1 LKQAKT
7 KLPAI
12 DRETITSVLKRVIA
26 ENGRAH
32 LRGYI
37 FAIICLAIVAAT
49 TAFTAWIMESVVN
62 EAFANKRA
70 DIVLY
75 ICGAIFL
82 AFVLRGFATYG
93 QAVALSKIGNNIVA
107 SYQRRLYSH
116 LMALSVGYFS
126 DTRSARISAQISQN
140 VSGIRDVLNMTVTSL
155 ARDFLTLVALIG
167 VMISKDWLLTLIVF
181 VVAPPLLIGLRYISR
196 RLRQATRESVE
207 INSHVLGAMQETIQ
221 GITIVKAFTMEE
233 QLRTK
238 VETIIDRAENRANR
252 IARLS
257 ERTAPMTE
265 TFAGFAIASVLAY
278 AAFRS
283 IYDGV
288 QPGAFFSFVT
298 ALLMAYDPARRL
310 ARLQVSLER
319 AVVNARMIYEILDMV
334 PHQRDLPDA
343 RDLKLGAAA
352 IEFRNVRFSY
362 NNGDDILKGVSFIA
376 EGGKTTA
383 LVGPSGAG
391 KSTVIS
397 LIPRFYD
404 PSGGEILIDG
414 QDIAHVTQA
423 VAAPRARLSS
433 RRDSLICSNG
443 SIGDNIGYGREGAQ
457 PRPQRSRRR
466 RDGAAM
472 RTTSSGRCRRAMT
485 TAVGENGVTLSGGQR
500 QRLSIARALVRN
512 APILLLDEAT
522 SALDTESEAAVQ
534 KALDHAMSG
543 RTVVVIAHRLST
555 VVNADKIIVMKDGLV
570 AEEGTHEALAQR
582 SDGLYARLH
591 NLQGTC
597 GVATG
602 RGRRNFDLTGI
613 EAGMSGT
620 DMKLVVVGA
629 AGRMGQTLIRTINAM
644 PGATVTLHAV
654 QRPGSAFIGRDAGEI
669 AGLGPTWRPHHR
681 QAA

>member
-1 LKQAKT
+1 MKQAKP
-7 KLPAI
+7 KLPAV

-26 ENGRAH
+26 ENGRTH
-32 LRGYI
+32 LRGYA
-37 FAIICLAIVAAT
+37 FAIACLVLVAGT

-82 AFVLRGFATYG
+82 AFVVRGFATYG
-93 QAVALSKIGNNIVA
+93 QAVALSKIGNSIVA
-107 SYQRRLYSH
+107 SYQRRLYAH

-181 VVAPPLLIGLRYISR
+181 VIAPPLLIGLRYISR
-196 RLRQATRESVE
+196 RLRQATREAVE

-221 GITIVKAFTMEE
+221 GITIVKAFTMEK
-233 QLRTK
+233 QLKEK
-238 VETIIDRAENRANR
+238 VESIINRAENRANR

-265 TFAGFAIASVLAY
+265 TFAGFAISSVLAY

-283 IYDGV
+283 IYNGV
-288 QPGAFFSFVT
+288 QPGAFFAFVT

-319 AVVNARMIYEILDMV
+319 AVVNARMIYEILDTV

-343 RDLKLGAAA
+343 RDLVLGTAK
-352 IEFRNVRFSY
+352 IEFKNVRFSY
-362 NNGDDILKGVSFIA
+362 AQGDDILKGVNFVA

-414 QDIAHVTQA
+414 QDIAHITKQ
-423 VAAPRARLSS
+423 
-433 RRDSLICSNG
+433 SLRNGLAYVSQQPYLFEG
-443 SIGDNIGYGREGAQ
+443 SIRDNIRYGRPEAT
-457 PRPQRSRRR
+457 
-466 RDGAAM
+466 DAEVEEAAKLAYAHDFIIM
-472 RTTSSGRCRRAMT
+472 QHQGYDTP
-485 TAVGENGVTLSGGQR
+485 VGENGVTLSGGQR
-500 QRLSIARALVRN
+500 QRLSIARALVRQ

-534 KALDHAMSG
+534 KALDYAMSG

-555 VVNADKIIVMKDGLV
+555 VVNADKIIVMKDGIV
-570 AEEGTHEALAQR
+570 VEEGTHEALAQR

-591 NLQGTC
+591 NLQGTTA
-597 GVATG
+597 GSQPVA
-602 RGRRNFDLTGI
+602 DA
-613 EAGMSGT
+613 E
-620 DMKLVVVGA
+620 
-629 AGRMGQTLIRTINAM
+629 TLI
-644 PGATVTLHAV
+644 
-654 QRPGSAFIGRDAGEI
+654 
-669 AGLGPTWRPHHR
+669 
-681 QAA
+681 

>member
-7 KLPAI
+7 KLPAV
-12 DRETITSVLKRVIA
+12 DRETITKVLRRVIT

-32 LRGYI
+32 VRGYA
-37 FAIICLAIVAAT
+37 FAIACLVVVALT

-70 DIVLY
+70 DIVIY

-107 SYQRRLYSH
+107 SYQRRLYAH

-126 DTRSARISAQISQN
+126 DARSARISAQISQN

-155 ARDFLTLVALIG
+155 ARDLLTLVALIG

-181 VVAPPLLIGLRYISR
+181 VIAPPLLIGLRYVSR
-196 RLRQATRESVE
+196 RLRLATREAVE

-221 GITIVKAFTMEE
+221 GITIVKAFTMEK
-233 QLRTK
+233 QLKTK
-238 VETIIDRAENRANR
+238 VEAIIDRAENRANR

-257 ERTAPMTE
+257 ERTSPMTE

-283 IYDGV
+283 IYHDV
-288 QPGAFFSFVT
+288 QPGAFFAFVA

-310 ARLQVSLER
+310 AKLQVSLER
-319 AVVNARMIYEILDMV
+319 AVVNARMIYEILDTV
-334 PHQRDLPDA
+334 PHQHDQPDA
-343 RDLKLGAAA
+343 GALDLRQAA
-352 IEFRNVRFSY
+352 IEFRDVRFSY
-362 NNGDDILKGVSFIA
+362 GEGDEILKGVSFIA
-376 EGGKTTA
+376 EGGRTTA

-397 LIPRFYD
+397 LVPRFYD
-404 PSGGEILIDG
+404 PAQGQILIDG
-414 QDIAHVTQA
+414 QDIAHVTKQSLRNGLA
-423 VAAPRARLSS
+423 YVSQQPYLFEGSIRDNIRYGRPEATNAEVEEAARLAYAH
-433 RRDSLICSNG
+433 DFIL
-443 SIGDNIGYGREGAQ
+443 AQ
-457 PRPQRSRRR
+457 PQGYDTP
-466 RDGAAM
+466 
-472 RTTSSGRCRRAMT
+472 
-485 TAVGENGVTLSGGQR
+485 VGENGVTLSGGQR
-500 QRLSIARALVRN
+500 QRLSIARALVRQ

-570 AEEGTHEALAQR
+570 VEEGTHEALAQR
-582 SDGLYARLH
+582 TDGLYARLH
-591 NLQGTC
+591 NLQG
-597 GVATG
+597 
-602 RGRRNFDLTGI
+602 N
-613 EAGMSGT
+613 
-620 DMKLVVVGA
+620 A
-629 AGRMGQTLIRTINAM
+629 AQ
-644 PGATVTLHAV
+644 
-654 QRPGSAFIGRDAGEI
+654 
-669 AGLGPTWRPHHR
+669 
-681 QAA
+681 QAADTEI